1 VGMRMLAKRKL
12 DLTPSKVEH
21 IDEVRKLFKG

>member
-1 VGMRMLAKRKL
+1 MANKVNKKKQEFLR
-12 DLTPSKVEH
+12 SKVEH